1 MGKFATN
8 TGDYYQN
15 KKTDKVL
22 HLGVVESNSDEADAS
37 RIKVRIKGVDDHIGS
52 TSKLPYA
59 FPLVQKFIHIVPQ
72 VGESVWVMT
81 PDPDNLFVDRL
92 YIGPIISQP
101 QKLAKDSHVGTATAG
116 LSGGFAKLS
125 DAPST
130 IPDNEGVYPKMIDVA
145 IQGRK
150 NTDIVFKDSEVLIR
164 AGKYKT
170 SDKIN
175 GIPKFNKENPSYIQL
190 KQNVPYDDKSVSVT
204 NVVSDKINLLTHED
218 GSPRFSLGNQ
228 ESMISDKEMARIL
241 DQAHPLVFGDLLIE
255 YLELFKDAMINHVH
269 AYDGMKPED
278 MAGQMKI
285 KKFLEFDVSKI
296 ISKNIKIN

>member
-8 TGDYYQN
+8 AGNYYRN
-15 KKTDKVL
+15 DKTDKVL
-22 HLGVVESNSDEADAS
+22 HLGVVESNSDDADAN
-37 RIKVRIKGVDDHIGS
+37 RIKVRIKGVDDHIGT
-52 TSKLPYA
+52 TSNLPHA
-59 FPLVQKFIHIVPQ
+59 FPLVQKFIHVVPK

-81 PDPDNLFVDRL
+81 PDINNPFIDRL

-101 QKLAKDSHVGTATAG
+101 QQLEKDSHVGNATAG
-116 LSGGFAKLS
+116 LSGGFAKLKA
-125 DAPST
+125 APST
-130 IPDNEGVYPKMIDVA
+130 IPENEGVYPNVGDIA

-150 NTDIVFKDSEVLIR
+150 NTDITFKDSEILIR
-164 AGKYKT
+164 AGKFKIR
-170 SDKIN
+170 DKID
-175 GIPKFNKENPSYIQL
+175 GIPQFNKDNPSYIQI
-190 KQNVPYDDKSVSVT
+190 KQDVTYNDKSVSVT
-204 NVVSDKINLLTHED
+204 NVVSDKINLLTHEE
-218 GSPRFSLGNQ
+218 GSPRFSLANQ
-228 ESMISDKEMARIL
+228 KSMISDDEMVRIL

-255 YLELFKDAMINHVH
+255 YLELFKDAMVNHVH